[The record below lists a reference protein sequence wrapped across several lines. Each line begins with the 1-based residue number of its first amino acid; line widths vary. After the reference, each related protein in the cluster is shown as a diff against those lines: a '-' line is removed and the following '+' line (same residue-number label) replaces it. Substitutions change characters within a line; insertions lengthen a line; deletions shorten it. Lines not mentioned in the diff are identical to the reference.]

1 MGKMSIPEKRI
12 DRPEILLEYSCITQ
26 LPFILYTMLKFR
38 KKTVKL
44 KLMCGEYCLG
54 VQTCVIKPKYRIKK
68 VK

>member
-1 MGKMSIPEKRI
+1 MGKLSIPEKRI
-12 DRPEILLEYSCITQ
+12 DRPEILLEYSCIAQ

-54 VQTCVIKPKYRIKK
+54 VQTCIIKPKYRIKK

>member
-1 MGKMSIPEKRI
+1 MGKLSIPEKRI

-38 KKTVKL
+38 RKTVRL
-44 KLMCGEYCLG
+44 KLMCGEYYLG
-54 VQTCVIKPKYRIKK
+54 EQTCIIKPKYRIKK

>member
-1 MGKMSIPEKRI
+1 MGKMDIPEKRI

-54 VQTCVIKPKYRIKK
+54 VQTCIIKPKYRIKK

>member
-1 MGKMSIPEKRI
+1 MGKMDSPEKRI

-44 KLMCGEYCLG
+44 KLLCGEYCLG
-54 VQTCVIKPKYRIKK
+54 VQTCIIKPKYRIKK